1 MLDGSSPAYR
11 YSVESQQ
18 DIQGD
23 VVWQSSHK
31 RVLQEHKLPAV
42 MDFHKTSLAAAKVL
56 KEAGLQVV
64 VLEARDRVGGRTYTV
79 QGPEFQYVDLGGAYV
94 GPTQNGILKLSK
106 ELGVQTY
113 LVNEKEKLIHHVK
126 ERKFIGGSGQISE
139 RIAELL
145 GSCVRLNQPVIKI
158 CQKDTAVFVETM
170 SGEKYESHAK
180 VDCFKKEHQEVLNNL
195 GFILARKARKFIQ
208 LSKEE
213 RVLRQPFGRLFFAG
227 TETATKW
234 SGYMDGAVQAGER
247 AAKECGCIL
256 KMNTKLQA
264 VSEATQYASNEQNP
278 YSRLITKEG
287 DINICLKNIDSHY
300 FLYLC
305 RDLWTTLLDFK
316 WYMKVTL
323 VGLAFIVSWI
333 FFGLLWYL
341 NVVIYYSDLQSSSN
355 HTICITNVNS
365 FLSAF
370 LYSLETQTTI
380 GYGSRHVTGVCPFSI
395 ILLVFQVLFGI
406 ALDALV
412 GGMLFAELSRPSR
425 RSAMIKFSHNALI
438 SHTDGCLCLLIRVAD
453 LGRCFLVK
461 CHISA
466 KLFRKVPS
474 KNFRAITFTQEDVKF
489 TVDGSTQEPFLGFP
503 VTFYHIIDEQSA
515 IKGLNEQNLEHQKF
529 ELVIVISGIIASTGA
544 TCQARTSY
552 LPSEMK
558 WGHNFASI
566 LSVAEDGKYKANW
579 KEFDRVNSSEK
590 LQ

>member
-1 MLDGSSPAYR
+1 
-11 YSVESQQ
+11 V
-18 DIQGD
+18 
-23 VVWQSSHK
+23 
-31 RVLQEHKLPAV
+31 
-42 MDFHKTSLAAAKVL
+42 
-56 KEAGLQVV
+56 
-64 VLEARDRVGGRTYTV
+64 
-79 QGPEFQYVDLGGAYV
+79 
-94 GPTQNGILKLSK
+94 
-106 ELGVQTY
+106 
-113 LVNEKEKLIHHVK
+113 IHHPTEK
-126 ERKFIGGSGQISE
+126 NIG
-139 RIAELL
+139 R
-145 GSCVRLNQPVIKI
+145 
-158 CQKDTAVFVETM
+158 
-170 SGEKYESHAK
+170 
-180 VDCFKKEHQEVLNNL
+180 
-195 GFILARKARKFIQ
+195 
-208 LSKEE
+208 
-213 RVLRQPFGRLFFAG
+213 
-227 TETATKW
+227 
-234 SGYMDGAVQAGER
+234 
-247 AAKECGCIL
+247 
-256 KMNTKLQA
+256 
-264 VSEATQYASNEQNP
+264 QNP
-278 YSRLITKEG
+278 YSRLISKEG
-287 DINICLKNIDSHY
+287 EINICLKNIDSHY

-316 WYMKVTL
+316 WYMKLSL
-323 VGLAFIVSWI
+323 VGLAFTVSWI

-341 NVVIYYSDLQSSSN
+341 NVIYYSDLQSSSN

-365 FLSAF
+365 FVSAF

-438 SHTDGCLCLLIRVAD
+438 THTDGCLCLLIRVAD

-515 IKGLNEQNLEHQKF
+515 MKGLNEQNLEHQKF

-552 LPSEMK
+552 LPSEIK

-566 LSVAEDGKYKANW
+566 FTVAEDGKYKANW
-579 KEFDRVNSSEK
+579 KEFDRVNPSEK
-590 LQ
+590 LQNEQLLSTPMSYPHGQLFP